1 MDYQQL
7 IVDINV
13 SILHTLEQMDKC
25 NRKLLLVFSEGE
37 YFGLVSIGDIQ
48 RAIIGNKSLDTPIKN
63 ILRDRIITADD
74 TLSLDEIRTLMMSYR
89 MEFIPI
95 LNTERK
101 LVKVLMWS
109 ELFPNEDN
117 APIDQFD
124 LPIVIM
130 AGGQGTRLKP
140 LTNIIPH

>member
-63 ILRDRIITADD
+63 ILRDRIIRYDE
-74 TLSLDEIRTLMMSYR
+74 SLRVE
-89 MEFIPI
+89 
-95 LNTERK
+95 K
-101 LVKVLMWS
+101 
-109 ELFPNEDN
+109 
-117 APIDQFD
+117 
-124 LPIVIM
+124 
-130 AGGQGTRLKP
+130 
-140 LTNIIPH
+140 

>member
-1 MDYQQL
+1 M

-74 TLSLDEIRTLMMSYR
+74 TLSLDAVSYTHLLNWIPSLMNWSLSLPFRT
-89 MEFIPI
+89 
-95 LNTERK
+95 
-101 LVKVLMWS
+101 
-109 ELFPNEDN
+109 
-117 APIDQFD
+117 
-124 LPIVIM
+124 VIS
-130 AGGQGTRLKP
+130 L
-140 LTNIIPH
+140 IS